1 MRMACLKRSKI
12 MENMHHFDSER
23 LFARIMIGLVIGT
36 VVFVAF
42 GL

>member
-1 MRMACLKRSKI
+1 MNDMY
-12 MENMHHFDSER
+12 HFESDK

-36 VVFVAF
+36 VIFVAF